1 MYSRR
6 HKRIFFAVILISTCA
21 FFTSCNKKPA
31 IDPQI
36 PAALQE
42 VSPSKLDISYKRG
55 GYEDLVDELF
65 EELLAQ
71 NTQLKEI
78 VDAQVAMMDKIS
90 QQYSALYE
98 ADGKSNRY
106 YTSARNHA
114 TAVQDSTMGRQL
126 MARIEV
132 SEARWQAQMVARD
145 ALGERLLHSK
155 KQLQDELES
164 LKIRLTLPQIQ
175 DYQRKMTPQLG
186 PGNAILAEQAVLL
199 KKMQQLPPP

>member
-1 MYSRR
+1 MYSRH

-55 GYEDLVDELF
+55 WYEDLVDELF

-78 VDAQVAMMDKIS
+78 VDAQAAMLDRIS
-90 QQYSALYE
+90 QQYAALHE

-114 TAVQDSTMGRQL
+114 TAVLDSTMERQL
-126 MARIEV
+126 MARIDA
-132 SEARWQAQMVARD
+132 SEARWQAQLATRD
-145 ALGERLLHSK
+145 ALGARLLHS
-155 KQLQDELES
+155 QEELQDELAS
-164 LKIRLTLPQIQ
+164 LKVRLTLPQIQ

-199 KKMQQLPPP
+199 KKMQQLPRP